1 MPATAKAVAVA
12 AGAAA
17 AIYYWRRRRRA
28 AARRKLLSTHT
39 KIALLESERGAVI
52 TMSPATS
59 TVTFF
64 RGSPRRVANK
74 LRNRVAAIV
83 RANPWLAARLDDDEN
98 GELALFV
105 PPDARERTL
114 FAERHDI
121 AISHETP
128 YAALVDLAF
137 TPRDYAS
144 LVEALAPVLCGTSVE
159 VRGTAKPLFQVSLVS
174 CASNNYAVVV
184 SANHSLLDGH
194 GYYRIYN
201 MLSEGAAVESL
212 DPARK
217 FDLPAK
223 MVAAMHDEQ
232 SMLQRAPPGFLFRF
246 ITAQIKN
253 AIAPSTHSHAFYID
267 EDWVAKR
274 KREADGVAYVS
285 TNDCVVSEFCSLLN
299 CDVALMAINFRNKIN
314 GCGDEDVGNYEDLIA
329 YTRRHYASPALIRR
343 SVTGPRYF
351 RASGAP
357 LPTNLEHL
365 SATYGAVTNWAT
377 FARPLEIDGVQQLHL
392 PLLDWNASTPPSVFG
407 AMVVFRPKAGRL
419 AAFVGGSRAFVEK
432 VRRSGMVG
440 EAVL

>member
-1 MPATAKAVAVA
+1 MAAKSKALVVA
-12 AGAAA
+12 AGAATA
-17 AIYYWRRRRRA
+17 LAYYLRRRRRA
-28 AARRKLLSTHT
+28 ARREFLATHT
-39 KIALLESERGAVI
+39 KIRLLESERGAVV

-64 RGSPRRVANK
+64 TGSPRRVADK
-74 LRNRVAAIV
+74 LRDKVAAIV

-105 PPDARERTL
+105 PPELPEL
-114 FAERHDI
+114 FAVRHDI
-121 AISHETP
+121 AVERTP
-128 YAALVDLAF
+128 YS
-137 TPRDYAS
+137 S

-159 VRGTAKPLFQVSLVS
+159 VRGTARPLFQVSLVS
-174 CASNNYAVVV
+174 CASNSYAVVV

-194 GYYRIYN
+194 GYYRVYN
-201 MLSEGAAVESL
+201 MLSEGSKVESL

-217 FDLPAK
+217 FHIPAK
-223 MVAAMHDEQ
+223 MVAAMNDEE
-232 SMLQRAPPGFLFRF
+232 SLLQRAPPGFLCRF

-253 AIAPSTHSHAFYID
+253 AIAPSTHCHAFYID
-267 EDWVAKR
+267 EDWVARAKR
-274 KREADGVAYVS
+274 DADGVAFVS

-299 CDVALMAINFRNKIN
+299 CDVALMAINFRGKVD
-314 GCGDEDVGNYEDLIA
+314 GCGDDDVGNYEDLLA
-329 YTRRHYASPALIRR
+329 YTPRDYASPSLIRR
-343 SVTGPRYF
+343 SVTGPQYF

-357 LPTNLEHL
+357 LPSNLEHL
-365 SATYGAVTNWAT
+365 SATYGAITNWAT

-419 AAFVGGSRAFVEK
+419 AAFVGGSAAFVERVK
-432 VRRSGMVG
+432 ASGMVG

>member
-1 MPATAKAVAVA
+1 MAATTKAKVVAVA

-17 AIYYWRRRRRA
+17 ALAYYLRRRRRA
-28 AARRKLLSTHT
+28 ARMKLLATHT
-39 KIALLESERGAVI
+39 KIALLESERGAVV

-64 RGSPRRVANK
+64 KGSPRRVANK
-74 LRNRVAAIV
+74 LRNRVAEIV

-105 PPDARERTL
+105 PPDLPEL
-114 FAERHDI
+114 FAVRHDI
-121 AISHETP
+121 AVERTP
-128 YAALVDLAF
+128 
-137 TPRDYAS
+137 YAS
-144 LVEALAPVLCGTSVE
+144 LVEALAPVMCGTSVE

-174 CASNNYAVVV
+174 CANDAYALVV

-201 MLSEGAAVESL
+201 MLSEGSKVESL

-217 FDLPAK
+217 FHIPAK
-223 MVAAMHDEQ
+223 MVAAMHDER
-232 SMLQRAPPGFLFRF
+232 SLLQQASPGFLVRF

-253 AIAPSTHSHAFYID
+253 AIAPSTHCHAFYID
-267 EDWVAKR
+267 EDWVARAKR
-274 KREADGVAYVS
+274 DADGVAFVS

-299 CDVALMAINFRNKIN
+299 CDVALMAINFRGKVD
-314 GCGDEDVGNYEDLIA
+314 GCGDDDVGNYEDLLA
-329 YTRRHYASPALIRR
+329 YTPRDYASPSLIRR
-343 SVTGPRYF
+343 SVTGPQYF

-357 LPTNLEHL
+357 LPSNLEHL
-365 SATYGAVTNWAT
+365 SATYGAITNWAT

-419 AAFVGGSRAFVEK
+419 AAFVGGSAAFVERVK
-432 VRRSGMVG
+432 ASGMVG

>member
-1 MPATAKAVAVA
+1 MAAKRAVAVA

-28 AARRKLLSTHT
+28 ARMKLLATHT
-39 KIALLESERGAVI
+39 KIRLLESERGAVV

-64 RGSPRRVANK
+64 KGSPRRVANK
-74 LRNRVAAIV
+74 LRTRVAEIV

-105 PPDARERTL
+105 PPELPERFAVRDDIAVERT
-114 FAERHDI
+114 
-121 AISHETP
+121 P
-128 YAALVDLAF
+128 
-137 TPRDYAS
+137 YAS

-174 CASNNYAVVV
+174 CANDQYALVV

-217 FDLPAK
+217 FDVPSK
-223 MVAAMHDEQ
+223 MVAAMHDER
-232 SMLQRAPPGFLFRF
+232 SLLQQASPGFLFRF

-253 AIAPSTHSHAFYID
+253 AVAPSTHCHAFYID
-267 EDWVAKR
+267 EDWVAAR
-274 KREADGVAYVS
+274 KATADGVAYVS

-299 CDVALMAINFRNKIN
+299 CDVALMAINFRGKID
-314 GCGDEDVGNYEDLIA
+314 GCGDSDVGNYEDLLA
-329 YTRRHYASPALIRR
+329 YTPRDYASPSLIRR
-343 SVTGPRYF
+343 SVTGPQYF

-365 SATYGAVTNWAT
+365 AATYGAITNWAT
-377 FARPLEIDGVQQLHL
+377 FAQPLELDGGGARQELHL

-419 AAFVGGSRAFVEK
+419 AAFVGGSSAFVGRVK
-432 VRRSGMVG
+432 ASGMVG